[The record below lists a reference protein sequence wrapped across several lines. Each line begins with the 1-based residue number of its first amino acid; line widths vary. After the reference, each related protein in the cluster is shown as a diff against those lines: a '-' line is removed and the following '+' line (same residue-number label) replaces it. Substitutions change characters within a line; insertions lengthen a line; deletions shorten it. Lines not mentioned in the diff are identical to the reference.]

1 MLKRA
6 IIILRN
12 FERVIKLMKQIKIS
26 TEFVTLGQFLKL
38 ANLIQTCGEA
48 KFYLKENKVIVDGEE
63 DNRRGRKLYSGNIVK
78 VENQT
83 FEIVKK

>member
-1 MLKRA
+1 
-6 IIILRN
+6 
-12 FERVIKLMKQIKIS
+12 MKQIKIS

-38 ANLIQTCGEA
+38 ANLIQTGGEA
-48 KFYLKENKVIVDGEE
+48 KFYLKENKVVVDGEE
-63 DNRRGRKLYSGNIVK
+63 DKRRGRKLYSGNIVE

>member
-38 ANLIQTCGEA
+38 ANLIQTGGEA
-48 KFYLKENKVIVDGEE
+48 KFYLKENKVIVNGEE
-63 DNRRGRKLYSGNIVK
+63 DNRRGRKLYSRNIVE

>member
-1 MLKRA
+1 
-6 IIILRN
+6 
-12 FERVIKLMKQIKIS
+12 MKQIKIF

-38 ANLIQTCGEA
+38 ANLIQSGGEA
-48 KFYLKENKVIVDGEE
+48 KFYLKENKVIVNGEE
-63 DNRRGRKLYSGNIVK
+63 DNRRGRKLYSGDIVE

>member
-38 ANLIQTCGEA
+38 ANLIQTGGEA

-63 DNRRGRKLYSGNIVK
+63 DNRRGRKLYSGNIVE

-83 FEIVKK
+83 FKIVKK

>member
-1 MLKRA
+1 
-6 IIILRN
+6 
-12 FERVIKLMKQIKIS
+12 MKQIKIS

-38 ANLIQTCGEA
+38 ANLIQTGGEA
-48 KFYLKENKVIVDGEE
+48 KFYLKENKVIVNGEE
-63 DNRRGRKLYSGNIVK
+63 DNRRGCKLYSGNIVE

>member
-1 MLKRA
+1 
-6 IIILRN
+6 
-12 FERVIKLMKQIKIS
+12 MKQIKIS

-38 ANLIQTCGEA
+38 ANLIQTGGEA
-48 KFYLKENKVIVDGEE
+48 KFYLKENKVVVDSEE
-63 DNRRGRKLYSGNIVK
+63 DNRRGRKLYSGNIVE

>member
-1 MLKRA
+1 
-6 IIILRN
+6 
-12 FERVIKLMKQIKIS
+12 MKQIKIS

-38 ANLIQTCGEA
+38 ANLIQTGGEA
-48 KFYLKENKVIVDGEE
+48 KFYLKENKVIVNGEE
-63 DNRRGRKLYSGNIVK
+63 DNRRGRKLYSRNIVE

>member
-1 MLKRA
+1 
-6 IIILRN
+6 
-12 FERVIKLMKQIKIS
+12 MKQIKIS

-38 ANLIQTCGEA
+38 ANLIQTGGEA
-48 KFYLKENKVIVDGEE
+48 KFYLKENKVVVDGEE
-63 DNRRGRKLYSGNIVK
+63 DNRRGRKLYSGNIVE

>member
-1 MLKRA
+1 M
-6 IIILRN
+6 RN

-38 ANLIQTCGEA
+38 ANLIQTGGEA

-63 DNRRGRKLYSGNIVK
+63 DNRRGRKLYSENIVE

>member
-1 MLKRA
+1 
-6 IIILRN
+6 
-12 FERVIKLMKQIKIS
+12 MKQIKIS

-38 ANLIQTCGEA
+38 ANLIQTGGEA

>member
-1 MLKRA
+1 
-6 IIILRN
+6 
-12 FERVIKLMKQIKIS
+12 MKQIKIS

-38 ANLIQTCGEA
+38 ANLIQTGGEA
-48 KFYLKENKVIVDGEE
+48 KFYLKENKVIVNGEE
-63 DNRRGRKLYSGNIVK
+63 DNRRGRQLYSGNIVE